1 LSQRQGTQS
10 SVESATCGGN
20 EGLLHEKIEVH
31 LPAAFEIRASRATQ
45 IVRSLR
51 DKYCQPTSRQSPF
64 RMADKMD
71 GVVMGGGLVDPSKY
85 PVPIET

>member
-1 LSQRQGTQS
+1 MGRVMQ
-10 SVESATCGGN
+10 V
-20 EGLLHEKIEVH
+20 
-31 LPAAFEIRASRATQ
+31 AAFSLAEVTYAVGGDIGYQ
-45 IVRSLR
+45 I
-51 DKYCQPTSRQSPF
+51 QSPF